1 MGDKTLVTPC
11 FCYPKVC
18 ERLPLLNALCEQR
31 FSGGHPEE
39 KCMQKLKQA
48 ADQCPSVVR
57 FSRWI
62 VLIRFFFRFGA
73 LLYHLFNVV
82 DKLVVD
88 LLKLGGHS

>member
-1 MGDKTLVTPC
+1 
-11 FCYPKVC
+11 
-18 ERLPLLNALCEQR
+18 
-31 FSGGHPEE
+31 
-39 KCMQKLKQA
+39 MQKLKQA